1 MLDILKNLFQKKE
14 TQELKKDSEQEIE
27 DVILKRIKDK
37 IHRLEIVLD
46 NIRILNIKEA
56 KGISQEVYENQI
68 RELNELLI
76 SMNYIL
82 DIFAELK
89 NYVME
94 YIKEILKNQYISENS
109 KRFLIE
115 QLQANLQ
122 KIRKNVE
129 RIFVEIEVFTENLK
143 Y

>member
-1 MLDILKNLFQKKE
+1 MLDLLKNLFQKKE

-68 RELNELLI
+68 KELNELLI

>member
-1 MLDILKNLFQKKE
+1 MLDLLKNLFQKKE

-89 NYVME
+89 NYVMV